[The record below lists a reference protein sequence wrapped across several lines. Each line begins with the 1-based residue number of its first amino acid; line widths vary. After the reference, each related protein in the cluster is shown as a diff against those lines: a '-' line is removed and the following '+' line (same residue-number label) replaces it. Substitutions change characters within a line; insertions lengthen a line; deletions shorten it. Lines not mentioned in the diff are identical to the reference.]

1 MMLPF
6 GEILKKYNIEPKG
19 IIHVGAHWA
28 EEHDDYLS
36 YGINYFAYIEPCKD
50 AFIELKKRIIGES
63 VLPTIKNNIEQY
75 HMGSLSPI
83 CDKIKSYS
91 IFNCACG
98 SSETEMAMY
107 VSHDNQG
114 QSNSLLEPHLHLEQH
129 KEVIFN
135 DSENVK
141 VTLLDKIIEAKP
153 LFNILAMDVQ
163 GYEGE
168 VLKGA
173 TQTLQHI
180 DVIYT
185 EVNNGDTYRGC
196 MLVDEMDEFLFDY
209 QRVET
214 YFPSPNWTWGDA
226 VYIRKTLL

>member
-1 MMLPF
+1 MHLQQHPEVVF
-6 GEILKKYNIEPKG
+6 
-19 IIHVGAHWA
+19 
-28 EEHDDYLS
+28 DD
-36 YGINYFAYIEPCKD
+36 A
-50 AFIELKKRIIGES
+50 
-63 VLPTIKNNIEQY
+63 
-75 HMGSLSPI
+75 
-83 CDKIKSYS
+83 
-91 IFNCACG
+91 
-98 SSETEMAMY
+98 
-107 VSHDNQG
+107 
-114 QSNSLLEPHLHLEQH
+114 
-129 KEVIFN
+129 EVI
-135 DSENVK
+135 NVA
-141 VTLLDKIIEAKP
+141 LLDDIVNCGY
-153 LFNILAMDVQ
+153 NILAMDVQ

-185 EVNNGDTYRGC
+185 EVNNGDTYKGC

>member
-1 MMLPF
+1 MLPF
-6 GEILKKYNIEPKG
+6 GDILKKYNIKPTG
-19 IIHVGAHWA
+19 IIHCGAHYC
-28 EEHDDYLS
+28 EEHDDYVS
-36 YGINYFAYIEPCKD
+36 YGISKFVYIEPCKSALKVIYD
-50 AFIELKKRIIGES
+50 KFHDETALGFIQPHGVMGCEFRNKSII
-63 VLPTIKNNIEQY
+63 LM
-75 HMGSLSPI
+75 H
-83 CDKIKSYS
+83 
-91 IFNCACG
+91 CACG
-98 SSETEMAMY
+98 SKEGTMTMYASEN
-107 VSHDNQG
+107 NQG
-114 QSNSLLEPHLHLEQH
+114 QSNSLLEPNLHLQQH
-129 KEVIFN
+129 PEVVFDSKEEVR
-135 DSENVK
+135 
-141 VTLLDKIIEAKP
+141 VTLLDKLPIDKGAY
-153 LFNILAMDVQ
+153 NILSMDVQ

-173 TQTLQHI
+173 IQTLQHI

>member
-1 MMLPF
+1 MLPF
-6 GEILKKYNIEPKG
+6 GDILKKYNIKPTG
-19 IIHVGAHWA
+19 IIHVGGHWA

-36 YGINYFAYIEPCKD
+36 YGINKFVYIEPCKD
-50 AFIELKKRIIGES
+50 AYAVMKSRIGS
-63 VLPTIKNNIEQY
+63 CADDVLLLNV
-75 HMGSLSPI
+75 
-83 CDKIKSYS
+83 
-91 IFNCACG
+91 ACG
-98 SSETEMAMY
+98 SKEGTMTMYASEN
-107 VSHDNQG
+107 NQG
-114 QSNSLLEPHLHLEQH
+114 QSNSLLEPNLHLQQH
-129 KEVIFN
+129 PEVVFNSKEEVT
-135 DSENVK
+135 
-141 VTLLDKIIEAKP
+141 VTLLDKLPIDKGAY
-153 LFNILAMDVQ
+153 NILAMDVQ

-185 EVNNGDTYRGC
+185 EVNNGDTYKGC